1 MSPLFSFL
9 AETSDFLSPITQ
21 YFGADKPTGIEIFVA
36 MAESFLLNLLIAF
49 LYQRTYRGTRYSQ
62 DYVHTL
68 IIIGTVT
75 TALILVVAGNA
86 AIAFGMFAA
95 FSLIRFRRNLSQA
108 RDLAFVFFAMATGM
122 VVGARQY
129 EMAVMVVLVVA
140 IAIYFLSKQDAF
152 SPKRASHTLM
162 LRVTNDI
169 NYETDFN
176 DIFETYAETV
186 ETLSIELV
194 QAGMMTEIRY
204 GLVLKK
210 DTSLADFMEKLQTA
224 NGNNRI
230 VLTSRERDLVR

>member
-1 MSPLFSFL
+1 MIDFSPVL
-9 AETSDFLSPITQ
+9 AEAATFLYPITQ
-21 YFGADKPTGIEIFVA
+21 FFGTEKPTAMEVLVA
-36 MAESFLLNLLIAF
+36 MVESFTLNVLIAW
-49 LYQRTYRGTRYSQ
+49 LYQKTYKGTRYSQ

-129 EMAVMVVLVVA
+129 EMAIMVVAVVA
-140 IAIYFLSKQDAF
+140 LAIFLLSRGDAF
-152 SPKRASHTLM
+152 APQRASHSL
-162 LRVTNDI
+162 LIRVTNDI
-169 NYETDFN
+169 NYETDFKE
-176 DIFETYAETV
+176 IFSEY
-186 ETLSIELV
+186 LDSIEILAVELV
-194 QAGMMTEIRY
+194 QAGMMTQIRY

-210 DTSLADFMEKLQTA
+210 DASLADFMEKLQVA

-230 VLTSRERDLVR
+230 VLTSLERGLT